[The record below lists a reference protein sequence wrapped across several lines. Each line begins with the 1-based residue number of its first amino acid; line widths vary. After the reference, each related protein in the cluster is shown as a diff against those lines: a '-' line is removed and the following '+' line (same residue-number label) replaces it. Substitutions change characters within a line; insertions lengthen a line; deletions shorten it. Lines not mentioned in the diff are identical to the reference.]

1 MEYVNL
7 DDDRERHW
15 RMAFEDND
23 GGVDYTKAFLYDKR
37 WDVYV
42 NEKENLLKDGYLVK
56 VVGHDKKKVIW

>member
-1 MEYVNL
+1 MKYVNL

-42 NEKENLLKDGYLVK
+42 NEKEIYLRM
-56 VVGHDKKKVIW
+56 GIW